1 MVFQV
6 HGGCVGN
13 SQCNDSIWQA
23 AVEWVV
29 REHENPLD
37 DVSQAQLRAWL
48 NASVEHRA
56 AYEKACRVWLLT
68 GLVPP
73 KHGM

>member
-1 MVFQV
+1 M
-6 HGGCVGN
+6 GD
-13 SQCNDSIWQA
+13 SQRNDSIWQT

-29 REHENPLD
+29 REHEQTLD
-37 DVSQAQLRAWL
+37 ANSQDQLRAWL
-48 NASVEHRA
+48 SASAEHRA

-73 KHGM
+73 KHDI